1 VKSSGGCSTVAVAHT
16 STSRTRSF
24 RAGPRR
30 CWRATTGP
38 ATRPVVRLLLDKGAL
53 RNEKD
58 ADGYTALIWASLY
71 GYGHTEVMRLLLD
84 KLGRAVGALLDEKK
98 EGDTALIMGSRR
110 GHTEV
115 W

>member
-1 VKSSGGCSTVAVAHT
+1 
-16 STSRTRSF
+16 
-24 RAGPRR
+24 
-30 CWRATTGP
+30 
-38 ATRPVVRLLLDKGAL
+38 VVRLLLDKGAL